1 MYTDLCFQD
10 LASNMASD
18 DPVDDENPTSHT
30 NNNIS
35 SDNKNEQ
42 MSRVVSSHDQYT
54 RTVFDFVHTDKTT
67 TKSSRQPRLQGQ
79 ASVAAPA

>member
-1 MYTDLCFQD
+1 
-10 LASNMASD
+10 MASD

-35 SDNKNEQ
+35 RISFQDNKSEQ
-42 MSRVVSSHDQYT
+42 MSRVFSSHDQYT
-54 RTVFDFVHTDKTT
+54 RTVFDFVQTDKTT
-67 TKSSRQPRLQGQ
+67 TESSRQPRLQGQ

>member
-1 MYTDLCFQD
+1 
-10 LASNMASD
+10 MASD